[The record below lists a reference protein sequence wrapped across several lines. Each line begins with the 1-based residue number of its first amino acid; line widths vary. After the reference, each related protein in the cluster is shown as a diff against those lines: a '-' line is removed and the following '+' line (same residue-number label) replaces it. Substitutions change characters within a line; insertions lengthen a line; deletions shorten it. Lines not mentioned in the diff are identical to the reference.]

1 MRALG
6 AYVMLQFVWWAYL
19 LIQSR
24 GETAVHMV
32 LGEGAVFACILVF
45 GLVRLE
51 KGLRKERDRL
61 ERERHM
67 LLGVT
72 HELKT
77 PLAAVQLGVDTLR
90 RVELDEED
98 RDSVLGNMQRGVQ
111 DLERRVTDMLTATR
125 LQQSSEVQ
133 SVPFSWNETMRG
145 VALRL
150 EPLAQGRLSWVEP
163 GPEEHVVEGDK
174 ELWMLALTNV
184 MENALTHGE
193 GEVQVS
199 WQCDGLLASFEVR
212 DQGKGIEPADRERAL
227 KPFSRLKD
235 GEGGTGL
242 GLHLVAQ
249 TVDRHG
255 AQLEMDQKSPSGF
268 VVRVVWPH
276 KH

>member
-1 MRALG
+1 
-6 AYVMLQFVWWAYL
+6 MLQFVWWAYL
-19 LIQSR
+19 LIQSG

-32 LGEGAVFACILVF
+32 LGEGAVFACILAF

-61 ERERHM
+61 ERDRHM
-67 LLGVT
+67 LFGVT

-77 PLAAVQLGVDTLR
+77 PLAALQLGVDTLR
-90 RVELDEED
+90 RVKLDEDD
-98 RDSVLGNMQRGVQ
+98 RTSVLGNMQRGVQ

-133 SVPFSWNETMRG
+133 SVPFSWNETMRN
-145 VALRL
+145 VAMRL
-150 EPLAQGRLSWVEP
+150 EPLGQGRLNWGEP
-163 GPEEHVVEGDK
+163 VPGDHLVEGDK

-212 DQGKGIEPADRERAL
+212 DQGKGIEPEDRERAL
-227 KPFSRLKD
+227 KPFSRLNNE
-235 GEGGTGL
+235 EGGTGL

-249 TVDRHG
+249 TADRHG

-276 KH
+276 KR

>member
-1 MRALG
+1 
-6 AYVMLQFVWWAYL
+6 MLQFVWWAYL

-133 SVPFSWNETMRG
+133 SVPFSWNETMRT

-249 TVDRHG
+249 TVVRHG